1 MGRLRSTTSE
11 TEVQLD
17 LYRAAEQATLAP
29 SILNT
34 QPWRLVVHPS
44 RLELFAD
51 LDRVVTSIDPEYR
64 LMTISC
70 GAALHHACLALRAH
84 GLTPG
89 VARYP
94 ESGRDDHLATIA
106 IDGEHPATRTE
117 LNLALAARERRSDR
131 RPVAAGPRVH
141 TADVDQLRRAATTC
155 DAHLA
160 PVGDHQK
167 PFLAT
172 AARAAQTIEGRDEP
186 YQHDLIAWTDDRP
199 RGAGVSP
206 QTLVADGIRPVPLRD
221 FPGGGEIGLDP
232 GLGDDANADYLILA
246 TDDDTSIDWLRAGEA
261 LSLVWLT
268 ATTLG
273 IAASVLSNVI
283 EVPGART
290 LVRSLLPE
298 PGNPQVVL
306 RIGVATH
313 AAPPPASPRRRPE
326 AVITIDET

>member
-1 MGRLRSTTSE
+1 VVPRC
-11 TEVQLD
+11 
-17 LYRAAEQATLAP
+17 
-29 SILNT
+29 NT
-34 QPWRLVVHPS
+34 
-44 RLELFAD
+44 
-51 LDRVVTSIDPEYR
+51 RVW
-64 LMTISC
+64 LC
-70 GAALHHACLALRAH
+70 AH

-89 VARYP
+89 VTRYP
-94 ESGRDDHLATIA
+94 ESGPDGHLATIA

-117 LNLALAARERRSDR
+117 LNLALAAWERRSDR
-131 RPVAAGPRVH
+131 RPVAARTRVR
-141 TADVDQLRRAATTC
+141 TADVDQLRRAAATC

-160 PVGDHQK
+160 PVADHQK
-167 PFLAT
+167 PFLVT

-206 QTLVADGIRPVPLRD
+206 QTLVPNGIRPVPLRD
-221 FPGGGEIGLDP
+221 FPGGGEVGLDP
-232 GLGDDANADYLILA
+232 GLGDDTNADYLILA
-246 TDDDTSIDWLRAGEA
+246 TDDDTALDWLRAGEA

-298 PGNPQVVL
+298 PGNPQLVPAD
-306 RIGVATH
+306 RADNPRSAATRQPTPSTRRGHHDRRDIGRVRFH
-313 AAPPPASPRRRPE
+313 NPSAPANSVGAMKLMAGLPRHDVSQFGRSG
-326 AVITIDET
+326 